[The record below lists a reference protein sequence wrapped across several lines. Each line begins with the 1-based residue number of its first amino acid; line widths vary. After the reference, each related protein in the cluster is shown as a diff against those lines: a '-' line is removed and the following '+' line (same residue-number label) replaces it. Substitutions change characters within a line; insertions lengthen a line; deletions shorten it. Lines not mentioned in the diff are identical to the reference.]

1 MKIVIG
7 NDHAAVEMKKDI
19 FGIKVSTI
27 LTIFACIVIA
37 FLLWLYFNI

>member
-1 MKIVIG
+1 
-7 NDHAAVEMKKDI
+7 MKKYV

-27 LTIFACIVIA
+27 LTVLACIVIA

>member
-1 MKIVIG
+1 MKR
-7 NDHAAVEMKKDI
+7 DI

-27 LTIFACIVIA
+27 LTVLACIVIA